1 MGSATGGQATA
12 PNLMP
17 APHVVLTRCTRRRG
31 CRIAACS
38 ICCYFTRL
46 PGSRTWLALQTQR
59 MSIAVHFATAYQIAR
74 ELDLAGPED
83 AAAFLG
89 GEDADA

>member
-1 MGSATGGQATA
+1 MRGPARPAHGEERSKWAPLRSGAGVFWRTGF
-12 PNLMP
+12 L
-17 APHVVLTRCTRRRG
+17 V
-31 CRIAACS
+31 
-38 ICCYFTRL
+38 
-46 PGSRTWLALQTQR
+46 
-59 MSIAVHFATAYQIAR
+59 AVHFATAYQIAR

>member
-1 MGSATGGQATA
+1 
-12 PNLMP
+12 
-17 APHVVLTRCTRRRG
+17 
-31 CRIAACS
+31 
-38 ICCYFTRL
+38 
-46 PGSRTWLALQTQR
+46 
-59 MSIAVHFATAYQIAR
+59 MSIAVHFATAYQIAG